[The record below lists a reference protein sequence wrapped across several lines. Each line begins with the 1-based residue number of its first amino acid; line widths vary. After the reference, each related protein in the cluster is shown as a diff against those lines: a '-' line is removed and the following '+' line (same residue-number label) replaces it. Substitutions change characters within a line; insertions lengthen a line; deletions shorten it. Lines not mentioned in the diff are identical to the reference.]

1 MTFKDD
7 ESVEL
12 LLAMELKHRGQKLK
26 LSRARK
32 PKPKTNHAN
41 YVKGATKIFVGAIP
55 NKVTLE
61 EFRAYFEQ
69 YGPVDDVC
77 LPMKSKAKGI
87 NRGHGFINYVYPLSA
102 KLAVE
107 QYSEHYLRAKWV
119 DVKLANPRTDTSP
132 NFRAF
137 RGGPNNYNIAELSPE
152 ETRVSV
158 KQMGERSTEFSS
170 PADVSVL
177 LDHNAKTNYFS
188 LGNTLSQDSKTQY
201 ADRLNNWM
209 NRFSFQVYGGERQEG
224 ECGGQRFGF
233 YTKERPVMSYKC
245 LEKLDRQK

>member
-1 MTFKDD
+1 
-7 ESVEL
+7 
-12 LLAMELKHRGQKLK
+12 MELKHKGHRLK

-32 PKPKTNHAN
+32 PKPKSNFAS

-61 EFRAYFEQ
+61 EFREYFEQ
-69 YGPVDDVC
+69 YGPIDDVC

-132 NFRAF
+132 NFKAF
-137 RGGPNNYNIAELSPE
+137 RTKSNNTTAIQSDTSPVDLYEKSSNLPSSRNSNFLSPVGMSMMAKPDE
-152 ETRVSV
+152 
-158 KQMGERSTEFSS
+158 
-170 PADVSVL
+170 
-177 LDHNAKTNYFS
+177 KTNYFS
-188 LGNTLSQDSKTQY
+188 LGNTLNADVKTQY
-201 ADRLNNWM
+201 TDRLNNWI
-209 NRFSFQVYGGERQEG
+209 NRFSFQLNNNTKVNTHSESTGT
-224 ECGGQRFGF
+224 RFNF
-233 YTKERPVMSYKC
+233 HAREEPIVSYKC
-245 LEKLDRQK
+245 LEKIERHK